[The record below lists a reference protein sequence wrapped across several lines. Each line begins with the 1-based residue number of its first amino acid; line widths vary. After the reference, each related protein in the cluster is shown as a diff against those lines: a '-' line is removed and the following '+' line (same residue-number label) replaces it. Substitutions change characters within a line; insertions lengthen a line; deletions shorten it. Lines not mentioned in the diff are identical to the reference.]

1 MITPNFT
8 FQIPISPKFHAGNS
22 DGPANVSTCK
32 SNRHLDDDLL
42 KVMTRGWGT
51 VNQLPTSDI
60 GGGGVQGPP
69 GAPLTEPEP
78 MKQPNLGFGNSLT
91 HLSRSSLLS
100 VQPLPLYSSSYTTLP
115 FMIAIFFNHP
125 NNPLRQW
132 GYSHSADE
140 TTETQRS
147 SLACLMP
154 CCSIVEGQKKDV
166 VPDLTASRP
175 KGRPA
180 PLSCGLFWKKNSVH
194 SVDFALGTRSAH
206 QPQRYPFP
214 DPFHPRAEFSNP
226 RPL

>member
-1 MITPNFT
+1 MLV
-8 FQIPISPKFHAGNS
+8 IPMAQQTSPLVNLTGIWMM
-22 DGPANVSTCK
+22 TCWK
-32 SNRHLDDDLL
+32 LWHVGEVQWTSS
-42 KVMTRGWGT
+42 
-51 VNQLPTSDI
+51 LPVI
-60 GGGGVQGPP
+60 LGGGVQGPP

-140 TTETQRS
+140 TTEAQRS